1 MFPLNRIV
9 VDPEAGY
16 IFLIVL
22 GVLAALVLVFLIR
35 FYIAFRMAKNRNR
48 DPWPWGLVSFF
59 SSPIIIWIILL
70 AIGNDNQKQNNH

>member
-22 GVLAALVLVFLIR
+22 GLLAAFGVLVLLR

-70 AIGNDNQKQNNH
+70 AIGDDNQKRNNH

>member
-1 MFPLNRIV
+1 MFTLNRIV

-35 FYIAFRMAKNRNR
+35 FYIAFLMAKNRNR